1 MKIVAAELLKL
12 AKTVLRTEMTFSR
25 SPKSDNSRMNVIHYE
40 VSRFLDTVR
49 KNEDLSTFVNRTDDG
64 KTMKLKVGIS
74 DHEAVDAIAKEVLA
88 LAKKL
93 ARRNGFKMKK
103 G

>member
-1 MKIVAAELLKL
+1 MKMITAELLKL
-12 AKTVLRTEMTFSR
+12 AKTVLRTEMTFTR

-64 KTMKLKVGIS
+64 KSMKLKVGIS
-74 DHEAVDAIAKEVLA
+74 DHEAVDAIANEVLA

>member
-1 MKIVAAELLKL
+1 
-12 AKTVLRTEMTFSR
+12 
-25 SPKSDNSRMNVIHYE
+25 
-40 VSRFLDTVR
+40 
-49 KNEDLSTFVNRTDDG
+49 
-64 KTMKLKVGIS
+64 MKLKVGIS